1 MLPELFRTSGLTKSQ
16 FSPILDI
23 RFYERRR
30 AECPICSLHLDL
42 FRSRGPVCRFCA
54 PGSGDKRP
62 CFVPCC
68 ALLRQERRFL
78 FIAAVPLRE
87 KAVTVSISTSPGN
100 QKKERSS
107 METQSIPWREKVQ
120 LIVRFLRGSIHYF
133 VVALLCACLGMVF
146 NALTPQVIRLRWTP
160 SSARSSRRSRRFC
173 SRFCRCCRRRSFT
186 RCGSRPRPC
195 CCWPCCAASATTA
208 SARSFRAGRS
218 RSSSASATGC
228 MTTSST

>member
-1 MLPELFRTSGLTKSQ
+1 MAALPPADTQSTLHVSSLVLTKSSRRTLSMNYALPPEIFRTSGLTKSQ

-30 AECPICSLHLDL
+30 AECPICTLQRVL
-42 FRSRGPVCRFCA
+42 FWFRGPVCRFCA

-100 QKKERSS
+100 QKKGEIFYGKAAQASR
-107 METQSIPWREKVQ
+107 
-120 LIVRFLRGSIHYF
+120 
-133 VVALLCACLGMVF
+133 LCE
-146 NALTPQVIRLRWTP
+146 
-160 SSARSSRRSRRFC
+160 SSAAHMM
-173 SRFCRCCRRRSFT
+173 
-186 RCGSRPRPC
+186 P
-195 CCWPCCAASATTA
+195 AANP
-208 SARSFRAGRS
+208 FG
-218 RSSSASATGC
+218 
-228 MTTSST
+228 